1 MLNQAEL
8 NRAKRLRVY
17 KICRL
22 QVHVYNC
29 FKLYLQF
36 NIVLLFAICLEVF
49 IWWQNLTIFNKL
61 KDEPWQQVTH
71 AYYERWR
78 LFMAL

>member
-1 MLNQAEL
+1 MQRARLYSVNSTQFRTMLNQAEL

-49 IWWQNLTIFNKL
+49 I
-61 KDEPWQQVTH
+61 
-71 AYYERWR
+71 
-78 LFMAL
+78 